1 MKDPIPRSCRRDCE
15 RQVPRDLGP
24 LRRFAAPKPPLES
37 LFYDVMSERRS
48 SRSLSAPDL
57 VAIGELLWYTMR
69 IQETRP
75 DGTQHRLSPSAGGL
89 HPIDVLLARRRQLY
103 WYDAMHHGLRRVSI
117 STSVIKDMYG
127 AAHRLLPD
135 ARGDLLVLA
144 GHVDVTSSKYLRAT
158 SLLWR
163 DAGCV
168 LQSIYLA
175 AAWLELGVCGLG
187 LLGDDTIAA
196 AYSAPT
202 VIGAGMCVIGRIRA

>member
-1 MKDPIPRSCRRDCE
+1 MKDPIPRSRRRDCE

-24 LRRFAAPKPPLES
+24 LRRFAVPRPPLES

-57 VAIGELLWYTMR
+57 ASIGELLWYTMR
-69 IQETRP
+69 VQETGP
-75 DGTQHRLSPSAGGL
+75 AGVQHRLSPSAGGL

-103 WYDAMHHGLRRVSI
+103 WYDAMHHGLRRVPI
-117 STSVIKDMYG
+117 STIVMRDMYG
-127 AAHRLLPD
+127 AARRLLPD
-135 ARGDLLVLA
+135 ARGDLLLLA
-144 GHVDVTSSKYLRAT
+144 GHVEVTSSKYLRAT

-175 AAWLELGVCGLG
+175 AAWLNLGVCGLG
-187 LLGDDTIAA
+187 LLGDDTIAS

-202 VIGAGMCVIGRIRA
+202 VIGVGMCVIGRMSA